1 MSAIAKCPISGKE
14 IEVPVY
20 CTKTK
25 MIYDKKEIER
35 CISENGKCPIT
46 NIEISSDDIIEVN
59 TNRNVPN
66 VNTNNIKESFIDI
79 VNKLKTEYCALVYEK
94 SKLSKEYA
102 EIESDLNEKIA
113 KNEAAML
120 VIARLIKERDEIA
133 DELNGYRSK
142 YGPLEE
148 E

>member
-1 MSAIAKCPISGKE
+1 
-14 IEVPVY
+14 
-20 CTKTK
+20 

-35 CISENGKCPIT
+35 CIEENGKCPIT
-46 NIEISSDDIIEVN
+46 NIEINSDDLIEVN
-59 TNRNVPN
+59 ANRNVPN
-66 VNTNNIKESFIDI
+66 LNTNNIKESFIDI
-79 VNKLKTEYCALVYEK
+79 VNKLKNEYCAFVYEK
-94 SKLSKEYA
+94 NKLSKEYK

-120 VIARLIKERDEIA
+120 VIARLIKERDEIV
-133 DELNGYRSK
+133 DELNGYRAK

>member
-1 MSAIAKCPISGKE
+1 
-14 IEVPVY
+14 
-20 CTKTK
+20 

-35 CISENGKCPIT
+35 CIDENGKCPIT
-46 NIEISSDDIIEVN
+46 NIEINSGDLIEVN
-59 TNRNVPN
+59 ANRNVPK

-79 VNKLKTEYCALVYEK
+79 VNKLKNEYCALVYEK
-94 SKLSKEYA
+94 SKLSKEYK

-120 VIARLIKERDEIA
+120 VIARLIKERDEIV
-133 DELNGYRSK
+133 DELNGYRAK